1 MSVEGKGDDSG
12 RTRIPPPVDEG
23 PLEPVNGVVY
33 PPTNPPAAR
42 PGRATNQLMYLKNTV
57 MKAVWK
63 HQFGWPFQ
71 VSFASKAILLWQ
83 KSLSSNVSD

>member
-1 MSVEGKGDDSG
+1 MKGSDKSQLLKI
-12 RTRIPPPVDEG
+12 TH
-23 PLEPVNGVVY
+23 LTFN
-33 PPTNPPAAR
+33 R

>member
-12 RTRIPPPVDEG
+12 RTRTPPPVDEG

-42 PGRATNQLMYLKNTV
+42 YLDT
-57 MKAVWK
+57 
-63 HQFGWPFQ
+63 
-71 VSFASKAILLWQ
+71 
-83 KSLSSNVSD
+83 SLDYM

>member
-12 RTRIPPPVDEG
+12 RTRTPPPVDEG

-42 PGRATNQLMYLKNTV
+42 YLDTCSDSMYTAGEPFSVNKPGIHL
-57 MKAVWK
+57 
-63 HQFGWPFQ
+63 P
-71 VSFASKAILLWQ
+71 
-83 KSLSSNVSD
+83 

>member
-12 RTRIPPPVDEG
+12 RTRTPPPVDEG

-42 PGRATNQLMYLKNTV
+42 YLDTSLDSMYTAGLSFSVHNPGIHL
-57 MKAVWK
+57 
-63 HQFGWPFQ
+63 P
-71 VSFASKAILLWQ
+71 
-83 KSLSSNVSD
+83 

>member
-1 MSVEGKGDDSG
+1 MC
-12 RTRIPPPVDEG
+12 
-23 PLEPVNGVVY
+23 
-33 PPTNPPAAR
+33 R

-71 VSFASKAILLWQ
+71 VSLFFCIFWVAFPVKPLFGIFWVGLSRKLNISG
-83 KSLSSNVSD
+83 SLSRQALN

>member
-12 RTRIPPPVDEG
+12 RTRTPPPVDEG

-42 PGRATNQLMYLKNTV
+42 YLGT
-57 MKAVWK
+57 
-63 HQFGWPFQ
+63 
-71 VSFASKAILLWQ
+71 
-83 KSLSSNVSD
+83 SSDSICTHSRGIFFCS

>member
-12 RTRIPPPVDEG
+12 RTRTPPPVDEG

-42 PGRATNQLMYLKNTV
+42 YLDTSLDSMYIVHRQQGNLFSVHKPGIYL
-57 MKAVWK
+57 
-63 HQFGWPFQ
+63 P
-71 VSFASKAILLWQ
+71 
-83 KSLSSNVSD
+83 

>member
-1 MSVEGKGDDSG
+1 MQGEVHS
-12 RTRIPPPVDEG
+12 
-23 PLEPVNGVVY
+23 NFCC
-33 PPTNPPAAR
+33 R

-71 VSFASKAILLWQ
+71 VSFF
-83 KSLSSNVSD
+83 SSAHIFS

>member
-1 MSVEGKGDDSG
+1 MFSWATEGCF
-12 RTRIPPPVDEG
+12 IPHVIIFKS
-23 PLEPVNGVVY
+23 NGGSKAIWVKLAKRC
-33 PPTNPPAAR
+33 NLISNR

-71 VSFASKAILLWQ
+71 VIFGLL
-83 KSLSSNVSD
+83 KFFYNLMTN

>member
-1 MSVEGKGDDSG
+1 MKGSDNNQLLKIIHL
-12 RTRIPPPVDEG
+12 TF
-23 PLEPVNGVVY
+23 N
-33 PPTNPPAAR
+33 R

-71 VSFASKAILLWQ
+71 VILRQLWTPY
-83 KSLSSNVSD
+83 SIMSN